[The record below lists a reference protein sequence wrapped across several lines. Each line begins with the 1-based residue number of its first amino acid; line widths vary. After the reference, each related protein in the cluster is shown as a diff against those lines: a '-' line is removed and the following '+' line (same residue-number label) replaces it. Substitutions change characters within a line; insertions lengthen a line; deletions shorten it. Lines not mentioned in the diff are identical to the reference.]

1 MIPGD
6 SDGKESSC
14 NVKDPVWIPVLQRSL
29 EEGMSTPSNILAW
42 REKPGKLQSTGLHR
56 VRHD

>member
-1 MIPGD
+1 MVPGD

-14 NVKDPVWIPVLQRSL
+14 NVKDPVSIPVSGRSL

-42 REKPGKLQSTGLHR
+42 REKPGRLQSTGLHR
-56 VRHD
+56 VGHD